1 MSSSVSSFFQM
12 MPNASGADL
21 LGDQPSRESC
31 FRAIKHKI
39 LAGILACGL
48 MVEFLEFE

>member
-1 MSSSVSSFFQM
+1 MSSSVFSFFQLR
-12 MPNASGADL
+12 PNASGADL

-31 FRAIKHKI
+31 FGAMKHKI
-39 LAGILACGL
+39 LASIVACGS